1 MGSPVVG
8 ITNSP
13 NVGEKR
19 KVFLPGGHM
28 GPPLRQRV
36 RMAEMIRRILS
47 FECPILERNREYST
61 EMLKNLFMH
70 GVGISS

>member
-28 GPPLRQRV
+28 GAPLRQLV
-36 RMAEMIRRILS
+36 RMGGNDPTHFVI
-47 FECPILERNREYST
+47 
-61 EMLKNLFMH
+61 
-70 GVGISS
+70 